1 MRSLHGLLS
10 VVLGIAGAVAGAVLS
25 VVAGVVWLLGAI
37 LCVTV
42 LLIPLGLPVLKL
54 GRRLFTL
61 AGDLLHLG
69 D

>member
-1 MRSLHGLLS
+1 MRALHGLLT
-10 VVLGIAGAVAGAVLS
+10 VVLGIVGAVV
-25 VVAGVVWLLGAI
+25 GVVLGLAASLVWLVGAI

-42 LLIPLGLPVLKL
+42 LLLPLGLPVLKL

-61 AGDLLHLG
+61 AGDLMHIG

>member
-1 MRSLHGLLS
+1 L
-10 VVLGIAGAVAGAVLS
+10 
-25 VVAGVVWLLGAI
+25 VAGVVWLLGAI

-42 LLIPLGLPVLKL
+42 LLIPLGMPVLKL

-61 AGDLLHLG
+61 AGDLMHLG

>member
-1 MRSLHGLLS
+1 MRALHGLFT
-10 VVLGIAGAVAGAVLS
+10 VVLGIVGAVVGVLLG
-25 VVAGVVWLLGAI
+25 VAASVVWLLGAI

-42 LLIPLGLPVLKL
+42 LLLPLGIPVMKL

-61 AGDLLHLG
+61 SGDLMHIG

>member
-10 VVLGIAGAVAGAVLS
+10 VVLGIVGALAGVVLS
-25 VVAGVVWLLGAI
+25 IVAGVVWLLGAI

-61 AGDLLHLG
+61 SGDLMHLG